1 MKEAY
6 GQGYY
11 ACASD
16 DVKSDNPYSPVTQPI
31 KYYAWLA
38 GWNDY
43 DMGYNLDLSVFK

>member
-1 MKEAY
+1 MKDAY
-6 GQGYY
+6 EQGFY

-16 DVKSDNPYSPVTQPI
+16 DSKRDNPYSPVIHSI

-43 DMGYNLDLSVFK
+43 DMNYDLDLGVF